1 MEKFVTLNVQHLRL
15 ENLSG
20 LCFETVE
27 LATPQIAILD
37 AVGVVRLQ
45 QLTAASDILAS
56 LLDQERSSILTPE
69 IAAEDR
75 LCDALF
81 AETKRTVSTAV
92 KSSIPEKAE
101 AGRIL
106 TELLK
111 PFWNINNDPML
122 SQVKQLRILEER
134 FSPMPIPAHAA
145 QVLGIDGVMEQ
156 MFRSSDRLY
165 ALYNAR
171 LDETSHREKPSATSV
186 KNETA
191 VAYDTFCSTIENTLS
206 AMPTEALQ
214 VLFNAM
220 NDVRRK
226 YVTHLP
232 TKLDPAHTS
241 VAPMDKQAYTGHPVT
256 PLPRV
261 FYQNGKE
268 TVELVLGKD
277 FTVTY
282 RNNVEVGEAKII
294 IHGKGKYT
302 GSHETTFYIAR

>member
-1 MEKFVTLNVQHLRL
+1 MEKFVTLHVQHLRL

-20 LCFETVE
+20 LCSETVG
-27 LATPQIAILD
+27 LATPYTAAL
-37 AVGVVRLQ
+37 GVLGGVRLQ
-45 QLTAASDILAS
+45 NLTTITHTLTS

-75 LCDALF
+75 KCDALF
-81 AETKRTVSTAV
+81 AETKRTVATAV
-92 KSSIPEKAE
+92 KSSLPEKAE

-106 TELLK
+106 MELLK
-111 PFWNINNDPML
+111 PFWDINKDPML
-122 SQVKQLRILEER
+122 SQVTQIKILEER

-156 MFRSSDRLY
+156 MFRTSDHLL

-171 LDETSHREKPSATSV
+171 LDESAHREKPSATSV
-186 KNETA
+186 KNEA
-191 VAYDTFCSTIENTLS
+191 VVSYDIFCDTVENTLS
-206 AMPTEALQ
+206 AIPTEALQ
-214 VLFNAM
+214 LLFNAM

-226 YVTHLP
+226 YIVHLP

-241 VAPMDKQAYTGHPVT
+241 VAPMDVQTYTGHPVT

>member
-1 MEKFVTLNVQHLRL
+1 VD
-15 ENLSG
+15 
-20 LCFETVE
+20 
-27 LATPQIAILD
+27 LATPQTAILG
-37 AVGVVRLQ
+37 ALGVVRLQ
-45 QLTAASDILAS
+45 NLTTASNTLAS

-75 LCDALF
+75 KCDALF

-111 PFWNINNDPML
+111 PFWAINNDPML
-122 SQVKQLRILEER
+122 SQVKQLRLLEER

-156 MFRSSDRLY
+156 MFRTSDRLY
-165 ALYNAR
+165 TLYNAR
-171 LDETSHREKPSATSV
+171 LDESAHREKPSATSV

-191 VAYDTFCSTIENTLS
+191 VAYDIFCGTVENTLS
-206 AMPTEALQ
+206 AIPTEALQ
-214 VLFNAM
+214 LLFNAM

-226 YVTHLP
+226 YIVHLP

-241 VAPMDKQAYTGHPVT
+241 VAPMAVQTYTGHPLT

-261 FYQNGKE
+261 FHQNEKE

-282 RNNVEVGEAKII
+282 RNNTEVGEAKII

-302 GSHETTFYIAR
+302 GTHETTFYIAR